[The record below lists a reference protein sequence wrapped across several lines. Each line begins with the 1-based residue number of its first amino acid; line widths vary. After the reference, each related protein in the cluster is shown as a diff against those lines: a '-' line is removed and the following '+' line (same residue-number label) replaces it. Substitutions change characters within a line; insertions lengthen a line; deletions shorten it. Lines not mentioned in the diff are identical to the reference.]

1 MTTKVIAGQ
10 IANTAIYELKDNN
23 HYIGQL
29 PILEQE
35 KIRDTIRNAA
45 LEVLSR
51 IAKNIAKG

>member
-10 IANTAIYELKDNN
+10 IANTAIYELKDNSP
-23 HYIGQL
+23 YIGQL

-45 LEVLSR
+45 LEVLNR
-51 IAKNIAKG
+51 IAKSLSKS

>member
-23 HYIGQL
+23 PYISQL